1 MSRKPLVALVGRP
14 NVGKSTLFNRIA
26 GKRIS
31 IVEDYPGVTRDR
43 LYADAEW
50 CGYSFTMIDTGGI
63 ELKSDDIM
71 WKHIREQAEIAVEL
85 ADVIVFITDGREGIV
100 QNDYDV
106 ADYLRRSNK
115 PIVLAVNKIDTPNS
129 DAIYEF
135 YGLGLDQP
143 YAVSA
148 EQALGIG
155 DILDAIVLNI
165 EKLPEEEEQSALRI
179 AIVGKPNAGKSSL
192 VNKLLGYDRVIVSD
206 IAGTTRDAIDTSFSY
221 EDKNYILVDTAGI
234 RRKRSVDEG
243 VEQYSVMRSLDAI
256 RRADIVLVVVDTTEM
271 MTEQDVRLCGYV
283 HEQGKPSV
291 IVMNKWDLVEKD
303 THTMNKFKL
312 KLDEELKFMDYYIPM
327 FLSALTG
334 KRVDKIME
342 TALYAYNNSSARIT
356 TGVLNDVVMD
366 AVRMN
371 EPSSRSSK
379 RIKFYYATEV
389 SVNPPTFIFFVNSPM
404 DIHFSYKRYLE
415 NSLRKAFDFKGTPIR
430 LIFRGKDEE

>member
-31 IVEDYPGVTRDR
+31 IVEDYPGVNRYR

-192 VNKLLGYDRVIVSD
+192 VNKLLGY
-206 IAGTTRDAIDTSFSY
+206 
-221 EDKNYILVDTAGI
+221 
-234 RRKRSVDEG
+234 
-243 VEQYSVMRSLDAI
+243 
-256 RRADIVLVVVDTTEM
+256 
-271 MTEQDVRLCGYV
+271 
-283 HEQGKPSV
+283 
-291 IVMNKWDLVEKD
+291 
-303 THTMNKFKL
+303 
-312 KLDEELKFMDYYIPM
+312 
-327 FLSALTG
+327 
-334 KRVDKIME
+334 
-342 TALYAYNNSSARIT
+342 
-356 TGVLNDVVMD
+356 
-366 AVRMN
+366 
-371 EPSSRSSK
+371 
-379 RIKFYYATEV
+379 
-389 SVNPPTFIFFVNSPM
+389 
-404 DIHFSYKRYLE
+404 
-415 NSLRKAFDFKGTPIR
+415 
-430 LIFRGKDEE
+430 